1 MAKENLAPLV
11 LKAQSGNKDALNDL
25 LAQTYETLYY
35 YAYNTVKNEDQAA
48 DITQESCEEIIKTI
62 GNLRNPEAFKTWAG
76 RIVAHQCSRYYRQTK
91 DEVYLDENED
101 GETIL
106 DRLPDDS
113 RGSLP
118 EQVQQDKE
126 FKKLMWQMLDS
137 LPEEQRQALVLYY
150 MEDLS
155 VPQIAEIQGKP
166 EGTIKSR
173 LNYGRKAVIA
183 QVNEYEKKHNIKL
196 HSLAPLPLLLY
207 FLFRENMAQV
217 LADSAATLE
226 KVWQNISGAVAG
238 TAVAGAAA
246 AGTAATAGAAATG
259 TGTATAATAAAA
271 GSGLTAKV
279 IAGVAAAVVATGA
292 VVGGVILANQE
303 SPVEEYVG
311 RWDSI
316 PISILQAELYDTT
329 DPMTIHKNGTLEYQ
343 GETYNLRFIEGEETW
358 IGDTTLLAASP
369 VDIAVPDADNVVLE
383 DEYCIEF
390 RSTDDGNIAYL
401 YKATAYLEEYGEGY
415 GNIDLI
421 TPFYRESDYEDYI
434 KVELTEENVSQY
446 LYASIVAYTIN
457 DYETTGQSY
466 VESLATLWI
475 SQEFGEASYCILEP
489 VLEYD
494 IFQTSLYRFEDAYA
508 NTVRQEYGASSCGPS
523 LYGAIN
529 QFRIQLPVA
538 IQAERVRLV
547 GATNVTGVIFVPKDW
562 EQNHHHF
569 FEWDCR
575 ISEDSHQWSCSC
587 GETLDPQAHSF
598 ENGICACGYMP
609 ASQGLKFSVGSSSCS
624 VTGIGTCTDTDV
636 VIPAYYQGLPV
647 TSIATNAFRDNKQI
661 TSVFI
666 PSTVTFIDQW
676 AFMNCPNLKEV
687 HFSEGLQRTEDLV
700 FIWCSSLEY
709 IAFPSTLKETGH
721 SLFNECTGLI
731 DVTFPEGMTEI
742 QHGMLSNCDSLI
754 SVTIPASVT
763 SIGDKTFWHC
773 TNLTEIHYGGTME
786 QWKQIHKGYEQTWKP
801 DGTNWASDT
810 GEFIVYCTDGQLS
823 KTEAHQTN

>member
-11 LKAQSGNKDALNDL
+11 VKAQNGDKNALNDL

-35 YAYNTVKNEDQAA
+35 YAYNTVKNEDLAA

-91 DEVYLDENED
+91 DEVYLDENEE

-106 DRLPDDS
+106 DLLPDDS

-118 EQVQQDKE
+118 EQVQEDKE
-126 FKKLMWQMLDS
+126 FKKLMWQMLDK
-137 LPEEQRQALVLYY
+137 LPEEQREALVLYY
-150 MEDLS
+150 MENLS

-217 LADSAATLE
+217 LADSSASLE

-238 TAVAGAAA
+238 TSVAGAAA

-259 TGTATAATAAAA
+259 AGTATTATAAAA
-271 GSGLTAKV
+271 GGGLAAKI

-292 VVGGVILANQE
+292 VAGGVILANQK

-316 PISILQAELYDTT
+316 PISILEAELYDTT

-343 GETYNLRFIEGEETW
+343 GETYNLRFVEGEETW

-369 VDIAVPDADNVVLE
+369 VDIAVPDGDKVVLE

-390 RSTDDGNIAYL
+390 RSTQDGNIAYL
-401 YKATAYLEEYGEGY
+401 FKATAYLEEYGEGY

-434 KVELTEENVSQY
+434 KVELTEDNVTQY
-446 LYASIVAYTIN
+446 LYASILAYDIN

-466 VESLATLWI
+466 VESLASLWI
-475 SQEFGEASYCILEP
+475 STAYGEASYCSLEP

-494 IFQTSLYRFEDAYA
+494 IFQTSLYRVEDVYVH
-508 NTVRQEYGASSCGPS
+508 TVQQEYDVRSCGQS
-523 LYGAIN
+523 LYGAID
-529 QFRIQLPVA
+529 QLRIQLPLGTR
-538 IQAERVRLV
+538 AERVRLV
-547 GATNVTGVIFVPKDW
+547 GATNVRGVIFIPKDW
-562 EQNHHHF
+562 EQRHHHF

-575 ISEDSHQWSCSC
+575 ISANSHQWSCNC
-587 GETLDPQAHSF
+587 GEALDPQAHSF
-598 ENGICACGYMP
+598 ENSICACGYMP
-609 ASQGLKFSVGSSSCS
+609 ASQGLEFSVGSNSCS
-624 VTGIGTCTDTDV
+624 VVGIGTCTDTDV
-636 VIPAYYQGLPV
+636 VIPSYYQGLPV
-647 TSIATNAFRDNKQI
+647 TKIAANAFRDNDKI

-666 PSTVTFIDQW
+666 PSTVQSIDQW
-676 AFMNCPNLKEV
+676 AFMSCSNLESIQ
-687 HFSEGLQRTEDLV
+687 FSEGLQKLENLV
-700 FIWCSSLEY
+700 FIWCSSLKSIE
-709 IAFPSTLKETGH
+709 FPSTLKETGH
-721 SLFNECTGLI
+721 SLFNECTSLEY
-731 DVTFPEGMTEI
+731 VVFPEGLTRIE
-742 QHGMLSNCDSLI
+742 HGMLTNCDSLRT
-754 SVTIPASVT
+754 VYIPASVT
-763 SIGDKTFWHC
+763 YIGNKAFWHS
-773 TNLTEIHYGGTME
+773 TNLTDIVYAGTMAQWE
-786 QWKQIHKGYEQTWKP
+786 QIEKGFEMTSSGELTFWS
-801 DGTNWASDT
+801 SDT
-810 GEFIVYCTDGQLS
+810 GDFVIHCTDGDIS
-823 KTEAHQTN
+823 KTKD